1 MRKNESC
8 TPEKLKSGPF
18 LYRLN
23 LVQSLLSTEI
33 YIYIYIYM
41 YLLLFMSF
49 TLFLTLFMRSGTFLI
64 KSHCTL
70 VKFKKSIFVSFQ
82 LWVLLSCLNCYV
94 NFSYWVKY
102 NNINYY
108 MHISIYKEKIVHT
121 FIKRLNF
128 EMLSCFFCLWLLFD
142 QGK

>member
-23 LVQSLLSTEI
+23 LVQSLLSTD
-33 YIYIYIYM
+33 IYIYIYM

-64 KSHCTL
+64 
-70 VKFKKSIFVSFQ
+70 
-82 LWVLLSCLNCYV
+82 
-94 NFSYWVKY
+94 
-102 NNINYY
+102 
-108 MHISIYKEKIVHT
+108 
-121 FIKRLNF
+121 
-128 EMLSCFFCLWLLFD
+128 
-142 QGK
+142 

>member
-23 LVQSLLSTEI
+23 LVQSLLSTER
-33 YIYIYIYM
+33 YIYI

-64 KSHCTL
+64 
-70 VKFKKSIFVSFQ
+70 
-82 LWVLLSCLNCYV
+82 
-94 NFSYWVKY
+94 
-102 NNINYY
+102 
-108 MHISIYKEKIVHT
+108 
-121 FIKRLNF
+121 
-128 EMLSCFFCLWLLFD
+128 
-142 QGK
+142 